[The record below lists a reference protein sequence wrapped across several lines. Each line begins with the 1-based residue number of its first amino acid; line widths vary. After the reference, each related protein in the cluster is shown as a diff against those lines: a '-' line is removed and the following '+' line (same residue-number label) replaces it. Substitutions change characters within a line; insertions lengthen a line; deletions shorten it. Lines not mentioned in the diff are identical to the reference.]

1 MRLIL
6 AGLVMLSHAPT
17 LIDGD
22 RHRELLTM
30 LFGTQPLGAMA
41 VDGFFLLSGFL
52 IVQSWATDPNLGRFL
67 LKRVLRIYPAF
78 IVASIV
84 SVFLVAAG

>member
-1 MRLIL
+1 
-6 AGLVMLSHAPT
+6 
-17 LIDGD
+17 
-22 RHRELLTM
+22 M

-78 IVASIV
+78 IRRVDR
-84 SVFLVAAG
+84 LRLPGRLAG